1 MKAALLV
8 SRLLLIVGL
17 ILAVV
22 AVLMVL
28 FVEGDSSTYW
38 AAAIGV
44 PGVALVGTSR
54 VVWFFGQHVNT

>member
-1 MKAALLV
+1 MGSFLSIA
-8 SRLLLIVGL
+8 GL

-28 FVEGDSSTYW
+28 FLKGGSSTYW

-44 PGVALVGTSR
+44 PSRGLVATST
-54 VVWFFGQHVNT
+54 VVLKT